1 MAVGVASTGFS
12 AERRTNIKFSELRR
26 SFKTIEARDAFSNN
40 DDYSNDSNSISI
52 SASELLRDSSSS
64 NPILPDSVENA
75 SLGIPDVEENWRVGL
90 IPGAVKF
97 YFLNQTSENDNTG
110 DLTKPGL
117 DLDTPT
123 NSVGESGTEV
133 LEWETNISKN
143 IKKWAFIDGTIG
155 SDTPDKAA
163 LEISGTTKNLQVKI
177 GLTGK
182 VYGAGGDGGAAGV
195 SGQSGGNAIEVV
207 GTSHDNLKIYT
218 TSTARVYA
226 GGGGGGGGGSGGPAQ
241 KGGKTCSV
249 QNKSDCAAQFP
260 RTRPDCGRWDVTAPT
275 PGAGSGG
282 KGGVGRGWNNFSGK
296 TDGAGGTGGSGGTA
310 GSITGPCVQVSS
322 GTSGTGGTGGAG
334 GAGGDWGAVGATG
347 LTGSAGQSANAG
359 ANRHHACNPGCSQGT
374 DCNLNFP
381 SCGDTAASGTAGPGG
396 GGANPGEG
404 GIGINGTNWYFEVGS
419 SVGGDIIKG
428 GYQGGLL

>member
-12 AERRTNIKFSELRR
+12 AERRSNIKFSELRR
-26 SFKTIEARDAFSNN
+26 SFKTIEPRDGFSNN

-117 DLDTPT
+117 DVDTPT

-143 IKKWAFIDGTIG
+143 IKKWAFIDGTVG

-163 LEISGTTKNLQVKI
+163 LEISGTTKNLQVNI
-177 GLTGK
+177 GLTGA
-182 VYGAGGDGGAAGV
+182 VYGAGGDGGAASA
-195 SGQSGGNAIEVV
+195 SGQAGGNAIEVV

-218 TSTARVYA
+218 SSTATVYA
-226 GGGGGGGGGSGGPAQ
+226 GGGGGGGGGSGGGAQ

-249 QNKSDCAAQFP
+249 QNKSNCAPQFP
-260 RTRPDCGRWDVTAPT
+260 RTRPECGRWDVDAPT
-275 PGAGSGG
+275 PGSGTGG

-296 TDGAGGTGGSGGTA
+296 TDGAGGGNGSGGTS
-310 GSITGPCVQVSS
+310 GKTTGPCVTVSS
-322 GTSGTGGTGGAG
+322 GASGKGGNGGTGGTGGT
-334 GAGGDWGAVGATG
+334 WGAVGATG
-347 LTGSAGQSANAG
+347 FGGTAGTTGGAG
-359 ANRHHACNPGCSQGT
+359 ANRHHACNPSCNKNT
-374 DCNLNFP
+374 DCAPNLP
-381 SCGDTAASGTAGPGG
+381 SCNTSASGSASPGG
-396 GGANPGEG
+396 SGGNPGEG
-404 GIGINGTNWYFEVGS
+404 GIGIDGTDWSFVVGS
-419 SVGGDIIKG
+419 SVGTDVIKG
-428 GYQGGLL
+428 GYQGGLI